1 MNEVLLND
9 TPRKTIVTFH
19 ANTIE
24 FFSLLSNTGGASF
37 HIGHLKSIEISA
49 DKKGKNWLV
58 VKTELQPLEYEVS
71 NKAMA
76 KAKELVAAVKEAMKT
91 VKF

>member
-24 FFSLLSNTGGASF
+24 FFSLLSNTGGVSF

-58 VKTELQPLEYEVS
+58 IKNELQTFEYEVS
-71 NKAMA
+71 EKATA
-76 KAKELVAAVKEAMKT
+76 KAKELVTAVQDAMKT
-91 VKF
+91 VRL

>member
-37 HIGHLKSIEISA
+37 HIGHLKSVELSA
-49 DKKGKNWLV
+49 DKKGKNWLA
-58 VKTELQPLEYEVS
+58 VKTELQTMEYEVS
-71 NKAMA
+71 DKAMV
-76 KAKELVAAVKEAMKT
+76 KAKELVAEVQDAMKT
-91 VKF
+91 VKL